1 MLGWILQIRS
11 TPQGLSRSPIH
22 KEVITEDLHAEG
34 TYDLLMWR
42 EFRIPQSTVTK
53 EQIKA
58 LTGHSSGA
66 IACNVSL
73 TWSWAMTQRD
83 DDDLWRD
90 FPKTATG
97 FEARFAT
104 EEDCRA
110 YWIEAR
116 SGGKPACARYGSTLV
131 RPDREPLGPFVQMD
145 EALKADR

>member
-1 MLGWILQIRS
+1 MR
-11 TPQGLSRSPIH
+11 
-22 KEVITEDLHAEG
+22 
-34 TYDLLMWR
+34 R
-42 EFRIPQSTVTK
+42 ELTIFSCGGNFDIPQSTVTE

-73 TWSWAMTQRD
+73 TWSWAMTQRNH
-83 DDDLWRD
+83 DDLWRD

-116 SGGKPACARYGSTLV
+116 SGGKWRARAAVRRWCGPIGS
-131 RPDREPLGPFVQMD
+131 RS
-145 EALKADR
+145 ALSCRWTRL

>member
-1 MLGWILQIRS
+1 MR
-11 TPQGLSRSPIH
+11 
-22 KEVITEDLHAEG
+22 
-34 TYDLLMWR
+34 R
-42 EFRIPQSTVTK
+42 ELTIFSCGGNFDIPQSTVTE

-83 DDDLWRD
+83 HDDLWRD

-110 YWIEAR
+110 YDRGALGRQAGVRALRFDAGAAR
-116 SGGKPACARYGSTLV
+116 SGAARPLRADGRGSESRSMRSRRCQWFISSA
-131 RPDREPLGPFVQMD
+131 RPGLS
-145 EALKADR
+145 